1 VTPRI
6 PELRFDALIPVAL
19 VALGAMAVLMG
30 ELFLS
35 RWPSVRARR
44 DAEHWIG
51 SALGL
56 GAMLFL
62 AFACAISLGAFGIGG
77 ATEFDPGRPIFQ
89 IDPFSSL
96 VSAVVTFASLL
107 SCALAIDYLSELR
120 INHGEFYA
128 LLLLSTAG
136 MLLMIAAV
144 DLIAVFVGLELLS
157 IPIYVLAGFDR
168 RKLRSNE
175 SALKYFLIGSFA
187 SAILLYGMALL
198 YGASGSTSFAAIRAG
213 LGLHPT
219 LATLG
224 MGLVLVG
231 FAFKISS
238 VPFHQ
243 WTPDVYEG
251 APSAVTAF
259 MSVTVKA
266 TAFAAL
272 IRLLGL
278 GYGPLDAPLTN
289 VLWVLAALT
298 MVVGNVMA
306 VIQTNVK
313 RLLAYSSI
321 AHAGY
326 LLLGV
331 LVATQESWAA
341 VVFYLIGY
349 VFMNLG
355 AFGVVVVLAH
365 RGHDCE
371 SIDSFAGLARVRPG
385 LAALMTLFMLA
396 LAGIPGTVGFFAK
409 FTLFA
414 SAIRADFVWL
424 TILAVLTSVV
434 SVYYYLRIPVLMY
447 MRDPGDEKPRLEI
460 STGEGVVLV
469 LCAVVVV
476 FLGIFPN
483 QTLPV
488 VGDLHVLD
496 WSRDSIRVLF
506 GSIGS

>member
-6 PELRFDALIPVAL
+6 PELTLSVLIPVVL
-19 VALGAMAVLMG
+19 VALGSMAVLLG
-30 ELFLS
+30 ELCLS
-35 RWPSVRARR
+35 RWSSVRARR

-56 GAMLFL
+56 GSILFL
-62 AFACAISLGAFGIGG
+62 ALACGVSLLAFGVGG
-77 ATEFDPGRPIFQ
+77 AKEFDPSRPIFQ
-89 IDPFSSL
+89 LDPLSSL
-96 VSAVVTFASLL
+96 ISAVVCFAALL

-136 MLLMIAAV
+136 MLLMVAAV
-144 DLIAVFVGLELLS
+144 DLIAVFVGLELMS

-168 RKLRSNE
+168 TKLRSNE

-198 YGASGSTSFAAIRAG
+198 YGASGSTSFAALRAG
-213 LGLHPT
+213 QALHPT
-219 LATLG
+219 LATAG

-278 GYGPLDAPLTN
+278 GYGPLDPALTN
-289 VLWVLAALT
+289 VLWVIAAAT
-298 MVVGNVMA
+298 MIVGNVMA
-306 VIQTNVK
+306 VIQSNVK

-326 LLLGV
+326 LLIGV

-371 SIDSFAGLARVRPG
+371 RIESFAGLARVRPG

-414 SAIRADFVWL
+414 AAVRADFIWL
-424 TILAVLTSVV
+424 TIVAVLTSVV
-434 SVYYYLRIPVLMY
+434 SVFYYLRIPVLMY
-447 MRDPGDEKPRLEI
+447 MREPGDEKPRMQI
-460 STGEGVVLV
+460 SSGEGLVLV
-469 LCAVVVV
+469 LCAAVVV

-483 QTLPV
+483 QALPI

-496 WSRDSIRVLF
+496 WSRDSIRMLF
-506 GSIGS
+506 GAG